1 MSSSLSLTTTSI
13 SSLLYPAL
21 VSSLIENCIT
31 HPIDVIKIHKQ
42 TNMPLTY
49 NFKTLYKGFCPR
61 AIGNIPSRT
70 VFLFTQDYLQNCI
83 IRFNND
89 ETNFN
94 NNKNNKNNQNNKNN
108 KHNKHNKI
116 NKITQA
122 LIIPFYS
129 GFAQTLVD
137 TPVEV
142 LKMNKIMS
150 MNNKNPYKGFLPH
163 FGRNLIFVFFVY
175 NFKQFGGGGYC
186 GNEVL
191 KNEKGNSCNGI
202 VTCNN
207 NSYLQTAFYGAIG
220 GLLGSYFS
228 HPLDTIKTCVQT
240 NRNYDYFKAKEYM
253 RGGHLRAGMSMIN
266 IFISLYVFERMKN
279 L

>member
-1 MSSSLSLTTTSI
+1 MLQSTST
-13 SSLLYPAL
+13 SLLYPAL
-21 VSSLIENCIT
+21 VSSVIENCIT

-42 TNMPLTY
+42 TNTPLIY
-49 NFKTLYKGFCPR
+49 NFKTLYKGFSPR

-70 VFLFTQDYLQNCI
+70 IFLFTQDYLQNCI
-83 IRFNND
+83 VRFNND

-94 NNKNNKNNQNNKNN
+94 NNKNNKHNKHNKN
-108 KHNKHNKI
+108 NKHNKI

-129 GFAQTLVD
+129 GLAQTLVD

-142 LKMNKIMS
+142 LKMNKIMYI
-150 MNNKNPYKGFLPH
+150 NNINPYKGFLPH

-186 GNEVL
+186 GNKVL
-191 KNEKGNSCNGI
+191 ENEKGSGGNGI
-202 VTCNN
+202 VSSNN
-207 NSYLQTAFYGAIG
+207 NFNLQTAFYGAIG
-220 GLLGSYFS
+220 GLVGSYFS
-228 HPLDTIKTCVQT
+228 HPLDTIKTCIQT